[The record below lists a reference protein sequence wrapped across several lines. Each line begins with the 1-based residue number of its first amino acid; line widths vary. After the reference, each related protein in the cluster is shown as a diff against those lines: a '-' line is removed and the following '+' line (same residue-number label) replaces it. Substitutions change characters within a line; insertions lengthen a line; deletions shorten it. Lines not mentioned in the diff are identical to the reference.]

1 MSWRE
6 RRQDTYINNGKTTIT
21 TIGRAETPGFW
32 RVTQFKQYIGRQ
44 GDMSFEGVFE
54 QEQADEWFKN
64 LVAMAHDEVVLAPGT
79 GKVLAGVI
87 DGDEE
92 GDFDAQYE

>member
-1 MSWRE
+1 MSWRT
-6 RRQDTYINNGKTTIT
+6 RRQDTYINNGKTTTT
-21 TIGRAETPGFW
+21 TITPAEAPGFW
-32 RVTQFKQYIGRQ
+32 RVTQFKKYMGRQ
-44 GDMSFEGVFE
+44 GDMTFEGVFD

-87 DGDEE
+87 DGDEV